1 MEQNTHLAFTDSNK
15 LMSIKE
21 MLNIHYKEL
30 KMSIKWSKYDQNDY
44 LFYELNIW
52 NEQRF
57 MSLNVFHIEAKT
69 IIKIIIVKFEERS
82 S

>member
-1 MEQNTHLAFTDSNK
+1 
-15 LMSIKE
+15 
-21 MLNIHYKEL
+21 
-30 KMSIKWSKYDQNDY
+30 MSIKWSKYDQNDY